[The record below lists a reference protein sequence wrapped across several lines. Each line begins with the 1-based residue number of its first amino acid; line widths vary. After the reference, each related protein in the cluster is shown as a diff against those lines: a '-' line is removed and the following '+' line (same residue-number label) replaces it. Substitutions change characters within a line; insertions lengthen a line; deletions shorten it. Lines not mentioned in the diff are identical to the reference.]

1 MIHDPHV
8 PATHLDLTD
17 RKIGVLSTIGS
28 SGRPQSTAIWFMLDD
43 DGIIRT
49 SLLNERQKTKNM
61 LANPKATLFVLDAAN
76 PYRTLEIRCDVSISE
91 DPDLAM
97 MRRIVTHYGM
107 DFDTFPAPREGRLL
121 VELTP
126 RRIVA
131 QG

>member
-8 PATHLDLTD
+8 PATHVDLAD

-28 SGRPQSTAIWFMLDD
+28 SGRPQSTAVWFMLDD

-49 SLLNERQKTKNM
+49 SLTNDRQKTKNM
-61 LANPKATLFVLDAAN
+61 VANPKATLFVLDANN
-76 PYRTLEIRCDVSISE
+76 PLRTLELRCDVAIKE
-91 DPDLAM
+91 DPDLSM
-97 MRRIVTHYGM
+97 MRRIVGHYGV
-107 DFDTFPAPREGRLL
+107 DFETFPAPREGRVL

-126 RRIVA
+126 RRIIA